1 MEHTQEEILNALH
14 IIRGECVK
22 HTNCEKCPFRL
33 KSAGRCYIQ
42 NIRPNVWKIKRND
55 NWRAFE

>member
-1 MEHTQEEILNALH
+1 MEHTKEEILNALH
-14 IIRGECVK
+14 IIRDECIK
-22 HTNCEKCPFRL
+22 NTNCERCPFRL
-33 KSAGRCYIQ
+33 ESHRCYIQ